1 LSKKW
6 QMNSASSSFDESQ
19 NSSPLLN
26 TFSDILP
33 IDKNGATSDCFKVR
47 IYGKWHFLKRPK
59 EEFKNHP
66 LYIAAFEKE
75 FDLGFTLD
83 HPNIVRYLNKGNDT
97 QGIYI
102 LTEYV
107 DGLTLNDFR
116 VKYPHYFQK
125 EVNIRRI
132 LSQLVAALAYLHSHQ
147 IVHLDIKPE
156 NILIT
161 NNGNNVKL
169 IDLGLSYS
177 DCYTEITGGTH
188 TFGSPEQFGHSE
200 RIDERSDM
208 YAVGKMMLYLYTG
221 QVDILKVQKLPIG
234 LRNLA
239 KRCLQ
244 EDIHQ
249 RTITAYEFLSVLSR
263 KRANYNLAVVV
274 VLFIILFIGIIEW
287 RKPKIAPVEPASIKN
302 MLLGK
307 PKNDFKEKTVIH
319 KEPFGTPTQIYPI
332 NKVENRHSN
341 SNENTKALQS
351 IYANH
356 FRKEYGDSAKLF
368 SKEDSIKGIIKLFLR
383 ERLMPSNSVIRKA
396 YSDINQYNVNQLRKA
411 FEEWKDNCNAD
422 CKAVYV
428 GFKDVISYRDFESIY
443 TEELNKINKPV
454 QEKLDKFNQ

>member
-1 LSKKW
+1 
-6 QMNSASSSFDESQ
+6 MNSASSSFDEPQ

-59 EEFKNHP
+59 KEFKNHP

-83 HPNIVRYLNKGNDT
+83 HPNIVRYLNKGNDSE
-97 QGIYI
+97 GIYI

-116 VKYPHYFQK
+116 GKYPHYFQK
-125 EVNIRRI
+125 EVNIRKI
-132 LSQLVAALAYLHSHQ
+132 LSQLVSALAYLHSHQ

-200 RIDERSDM
+200 RSDERSDM
-208 YAVGKMMLYLYTG
+208 YAVGKVILYLFTG
-221 QVDILKVQKLPIG
+221 QVDIHKVRKLPSG
-234 LRNLA
+234 LKELA

-244 EDIHQ
+244 EDIQ
-249 RTITAYEFLSVLSR
+249 LRTITANEFLSVLSR
-263 KRANYNLAVVV
+263 KRANYTLAVVV
-274 VLFIILFIGIIEW
+274 VLFIALVIGIIEW
-287 RKPKIAPVEPASIKN
+287 RKPKIVPIEPTSIKRDTIVIKQVIPQK
-302 MLLGK
+302 GTK
-307 PKNDFKEKTVIH
+307 KNEQKA
-319 KEPFGTPTQIYPI
+319 
-332 NKVENRHSN
+332 NKSSE
-341 SNENTKALQS
+341 S
-351 IYANH
+351 IQL
-356 FRKEYGDSAKLF
+356 E
-368 SKEDSIKGIIKLFLR
+368 
-383 ERLMPSNSVIRKA
+383 IRKVIYKRLA
-396 YSDINQYNVNQLRKA
+396 PNVPTLAKVYSDINEYNYSVLKQSFSDWENTCMVDCKTLYDDY
-411 FEEWKDNCNAD
+411 KDN
-422 CKAVYV
+422 
-428 GFKDVISYRDFESIY
+428 ISYTNFESIY
-443 TEELNKINKPV
+443 TEELNKIDRPIR
-454 QEKLDKFNQ
+454 EKLDKFK

>member
-1 LSKKW
+1 
-6 QMNSASSSFDESQ
+6 MNSASSSFDEPQ

-59 EEFKNHP
+59 KEFKNHP

-83 HPNIVRYLNKGNDT
+83 HPNIVRYLNKGNDSE
-97 QGIYI
+97 GIYI

-116 VKYPHYFQK
+116 GKYPHYFQK
-125 EVNIRRI
+125 EVNIRKI
-132 LSQLVAALAYLHSHQ
+132 LSQLVSALAYLHSHQ

-200 RIDERSDM
+200 RSDERSDM
-208 YAVGKMMLYLYTG
+208 YAVGKVILYLFTG
-221 QVDILKVQKLPIG
+221 QVDIHKVRKLPSG
-234 LRNLA
+234 LKELA

-244 EDIHQ
+244 EDIQ
-249 RTITAYEFLSVLSR
+249 LRTITANEFLSVLSR
-263 KRANYNLAVVV
+263 KRANYTLVVV
-274 VLFIILFIGIIEW
+274 VILFIALVIGIIEW
-287 RKPKIAPVEPASIKN
+287 RKPKNLPAEPKTIKRDTIVIKQVIPQKGTKQNEQKANKSSESIE
-302 MLLGK
+302 L
-307 PKNDFKEKTVIH
+307 E
-319 KEPFGTPTQIYPI
+319 
-332 NKVENRHSN
+332 
-341 SNENTKALQS
+341 
-351 IYANH
+351 
-356 FRKEYGDSAKLF
+356 
-368 SKEDSIKGIIKLFLR
+368 
-383 ERLMPSNSVIRKA
+383 IRKVIYKRLA
-396 YSDINQYNVNQLRKA
+396 PNVPTLAKVYSDINEYNYSVLKQSFSDWENTCMVDCKTLYDDY
-411 FEEWKDNCNAD
+411 KDN
-422 CKAVYV
+422 
-428 GFKDVISYRDFESIY
+428 ISYKDFESIY
-443 TEELNKINKPV
+443 TEELNKIDRPI
-454 QEKLDKFNQ
+454 QEKLDKFK